1 MDAVVSYIDN
11 FDWSTAPLRDISA
24 PITAGAVYVAVVLS
38 LHFWMKRRGRGFD
51 TTYVQA
57 AHNLVLCVGS
67 LAMALGTL
75 LEVARRASADEEGAR
90 WLFCERAATAP
101 AGALW
106 FWSYV
111 YYLSKYYE
119 LLDTVLQ
126 LFKGRPPPH
135 FFLHVYHHAV
145 VLLMAWNWLEYVQTL
160 QHIALLFNTSV
171 HVVMYYYY
179 FRRVLGWPVWWKR
192 YVTQF
197 QLVQFGSSAA
207 CGLVTLA
214 LVARGAECAG
224 MRALLFNFAFNM
236 TLMYQF
242 FGVLG
247 PKPKQAKE

>member
-1 MDAVVSYIDN
+1 MLAFRT
-11 FDWSTAPLRDISA
+11 FDWPAAPLHRIEVVIA
-24 PITAGAVYVAVVLS
+24 TAVLYVWAALTAKLYLWKHKVP
-38 LHFWMKRRGRGFD
+38 
-51 TTYVQA
+51 TTSGTSRILA
-57 AHNLVLCVGS
+57 AHSLVLCVGS
-67 LAMALGTL
+67 LWM
-75 LEVARRASADEEGAR
+75 
-90 WLFCERAATAP
+90 C
-101 AGALW
+101 AGALREIRQRIEDEGVAW
-106 FWSYV
+106 FFCESQDPPPRLYAWAYA

-179 FRRVLGWPVWWKR
+179 FSRVLGWPVWWKR

-207 CGLVTLA
+207 CGVVTLY
-214 LVARGAECAG
+214 LVAVRGDACAG
-224 MRALLFNFAFNM
+224 KGALLFNFAFNM

-247 PKPKQAKE
+247 PKPKAKSK

>member
-1 MDAVVSYIDN
+1 MLDFST
-11 FDWSTAPLRDISA
+11 FDWATAPLHRIEVVIA
-24 PITAGAVYVAVVLS
+24 TAVLYVWAALTAKLYLWKHKVPATSGTSRVL
-38 LHFWMKRRGRGFD
+38 
-51 TTYVQA
+51 A
-57 AHNLVLCVGS
+57 AHSLVLCVGS
-67 LAMALGTL
+67 LWMCAGAIG
-75 LEVARRASADEEGAR
+75 EIRRRVADEGVA
-90 WLFCERAATAP
+90 WFFCESQDPPPRLYAWAYA
-101 AGALW
+101 
-106 FWSYV
+106 

-207 CGLVTLA
+207 CGVVTLY
-214 LVARGAECAG
+214 LVAVRGDACAG
-224 MRALLFNFAFNM
+224 KGALLFNFAFNM

-247 PKPKQAKE
+247 PKPKAKSK

>member
-1 MDAVVSYIDN
+1 M
-11 FDWSTAPLRDISA
+11 
-24 PITAGAVYVAVVLS
+24 
-38 LHFWMKRRGRGFD
+38 
-51 TTYVQA
+51 
-57 AHNLVLCVGS
+57 
-67 LAMALGTL
+67 
-75 LEVARRASADEEGAR
+75 
-90 WLFCERAATAP
+90 
-101 AGALW
+101 
-106 FWSYV
+106 

-207 CGLVTLA
+207 CGVVTLY
-214 LVARGAECAG
+214 LVAVRGDACAG
-224 MRALLFNFAFNM
+224 KGALLFNFAFNM

-247 PKPKQAKE
+247 PKPKAKSK